1 MSKRLIEDMKTNRDK
16 LTPLVEEYSN
26 YKNIGKEHKKLLND
40 IKNNIKEFESY
51 FEKSDGLIDDVL
63 KNTGGIRRS
72 FRELNDAL
80 SEQREACEAI
90 DESITELSEQY
101 GAPKDKIIE
110 INNLLIERYNIEKEL
125 NSLSGVTENDDKY
138 GYKKDLE
145 HEKTINKAKIERTN
159 LGKKMLEDSK
169 TDAKS
174 LEKRVELQESLTE
187 KTKNSDKAH
196 NQLNKKIEKNQEKRK
211 QVKEKVGGFLDVLKP
226 IFGLLSKGW
235 DKFTEVDQATRDF
248 GRTMGMSS
256 TELDAYSRNASGVYA
271 ELAKQLG
278 MEFKDMYKFQVGY
291 AEATEKSV
299 LLSQNQI
306 GALAGLSR
314 NTGEQAINTAS
325 KNLDVFASSADATID
340 YLARGVH
347 RAAIEGLNV
356 QKFSEAFANNIKLAS
371 RYTFKN
377 GINGIQTMTLLSQR
391 LKFNMESIGA
401 AMDKFST
408 LEGAIEASAK
418 LQVLGGSFTANFGNP
433 LTALSEALTDAESFT
448 KRIVNTVSNQAIFNQ
463 QTGEVN
469 LSPYDKQRLKAAAD
483 ALGIAYD
490 ELFNMSTQ
498 SVKQKE
504 IERVMSGTELAGD
517 EKAMAY
523 LSNKAQF
530 NQETRKWELMG
541 LDGKV
546 DVKDIRTLDKNKF
559 ESISQRDTHEKALL
573 LGVKDLIDA
582 VITTSSAQTSVLENR
597 TKITEGA
604 LLGIANYISDLPQS
618 LLTIISILTAVGSV
632 VGVGAIGGMFKGFG
646 RMLGVGTATGVT
658 ARSVIGTTAA
668 IGATGVAGYGLYS
681 HLTEKTDANPE
692 INKILKSDLT
702 DEEKAK
708 KIDEYIQKENSGS
721 HGIFGKKEFD
731 KSGDEYVS
739 EYNESHKD
747 DFVFKAIKEYQ
758 EQKKEENSATQSQN
772 ILNENNATGAIE
784 QNILN
789 DNSTTNGDVQEGSM
803 TVEEYRAMYGGTEVE
818 GPIKL
823 IEQYVKDI
831 YEVIKYNGTN
841 SSQPVIKGND
851 KTSFTSEIK
860 VSDVDINVS
869 GEVKVSSENGVASV
883 LDGLIKDKKFKDA
896 VIKIVTDEM
905 RTSSGGR
912 VSV

>member
-1 MSKRLIEDMKTNRDK
+1 MSKKLIEEMKTNRDK
-16 LTPLVEEYSN
+16 LKPLVEEYSK
-26 YKNIGKEHKKLLND
+26 YKNIGNEHKKLLND

-63 KNTGGIRRS
+63 KNTGGIRKS
-72 FRELNDAL
+72 FQELNDAL

-90 DESITELSEQY
+90 DESITELSETY

-110 INNLLIERYNIEKEL
+110 INNLLIKLYNVEKEI
-125 NSLSGVTENDDKY
+125 NELSGVTQTTDNKFA
-138 GYKKDLE
+138 YKEDLQREKDII
-145 HEKTINKAKIERTN
+145 KKRIERTN
-159 LGKKMLEDSK
+159 LGEKMLNDSK

-174 LEKRVELQESLTE
+174 FEKRVELQESLTE
-187 KTKNSDKAH
+187 KTKNSDKAQ

-226 IFGLLSKGW
+226 IFGLVTKGW

-248 GRTMGMSS
+248 GRAMGMS
-256 TELDAYSRNASGVYA
+256 TKELDAHSRSASGVYSK
-271 ELAKQLG
+271 LASQLG

-299 LLSQNQI
+299 MLSQNQI

-325 KNLDVFASSADATID
+325 KNLDVFSSSADATID

-356 QKFSEAFANNIKLAS
+356 KKFSEAFANNIKLAS

-463 QTGEVN
+463 KTGEVN

-504 IERVMSGTELAGD
+504 IERIMSGTELSGD
-517 EKAMAY
+517 KKAMAY

-541 LDGKV
+541 LDGKAA
-546 DVKDIRTLDKNKF
+546 VKDIRTLDKNKF
-559 ESISQRDTHEKALL
+559 ESISQRNTHEKALL
-573 LGVKDLIDA
+573 LGVKDLITA
-582 VITTSSAQTSVLENR
+582 VRETSSAQTSMLEDR

-618 LLTIISILTAVGSV
+618 LLRIISILTAVGSV

-658 ARSVIGTTAA
+658 TRSIIGTTAA
-668 IGATGVAGYGLYS
+668 IGATGLAGYGLYS
-681 HLTEKTDANPE
+681 HLTEKDTVNPE

-708 KIDEYIQKENSGS
+708 KIDEYIQKENNGS
-721 HGIFGKKEFD
+721 RGIFGKKDDE
-731 KSGDEYVS
+731 KTGDQYVS

-747 DFVFKAIKEYQ
+747 DFVFKATRAYQ
-758 EQKKEENSATQSQN
+758 EQKNEKNSAVQAQN
-772 ILNENNATGAIE
+772 ILNDSNATGVIN
-784 QNILN
+784 QNI

-831 YEVIKYNGTN
+831 YEVIKYNVTK
-841 SSQPVIKGND
+841 SSQPVIKVND
-851 KTSFTSEIK
+851 KTSVTSEIK
-860 VSDVDINVS
+860 VSDVDINVT
-869 GEVKVSSENGVASV
+869 GEVKVSGENGVSSV
-883 LDGLIKDKKFKDA
+883 LDGLIKDRKFKEA
-896 VIKIVTDEM
+896 VINIVTDEM
-905 RTSSGGR
+905 KTSVGGK
-912 VSV
+912 VTL